1 MALKQGTFKELYELT
16 FALIGRNYTTNVT
29 NNAFDS
35 SQFARIV
42 SLFNQGARQA
52 YRASNYWERY
62 IVTGQPRTLTRNL
75 FEEAEDSFHVR
86 GAGTTEVNGLYV
98 RNGTYNN
105 HPRYSKYDSDGTTVL
120 YTMRDHS
127 SNNWEIVVGTDG
139 TQLYYEEDGTG
150 SHPLETGW
158 ETTGGTSPAPLV
170 TDLANIDTVLRV
182 HKQEPYEGSTAT
194 ELEFFSQGDRYKVM
208 GAGSGDEVYVTY
220 KKEYIPNF
228 GTDTGDDDDVPA
240 EFLPYIAHYTAYTWQ
255 RSVEQNASENN
266 FALSLSIVN
275 QVLENEL
282 AKIDDQNVFNSI
294 GKKFKTY
301 RNTSTLI

>member
-16 FALIGRNYTTNVT
+16 FALIGRNYITTVT
-29 NNAFDS
+29 NDVFDS
-35 SQFARIV
+35 SQFARLV
-42 SLFNQGARQA
+42 SLFNQGAIQA

-62 IVTGQPRTLTRNL
+62 IVVGQPRTLTSNL

-86 GAGTTEVNGLYV
+86 GAGTTKANGLYV
-98 RNGTYNN
+98 RNGLYDSKA
-105 HPRYSKYDSDGTTVL
+105 RYTLYDSDGTTAL
-120 YTMRDHS
+120 YHLRHH
-127 SNNWEIVVGTDG
+127 SNNTWEIVTDSG
-139 TQLYYEEDGTG
+139 TQLYTQTATG
-150 SHPLETGW
+150 SHPVETGW
-158 ETTGGTSPAPLV
+158 VTQSAGTSPAPLS
-170 TDLANIDTVLRV
+170 TDLPVIDTVLRV
-182 HKQEPYEGSTAT
+182 HKQEPYAGSTAT

-220 KKEYIPNF
+220 KKEYVPGFNTSTVD
-228 GTDTGDDDDVPA
+228 GDTVPA

>member
-16 FALIGRNYTTNVT
+16 FALIGRNYLTTVT

-35 SQFARIV
+35 SQFARLV
-42 SLFNQGARQA
+42 SLFNQGAIQA

-62 IVTGQPRTLTRNL
+62 IVTGQPRTLTSDL
-75 FEEAEDSFHVR
+75 FEESEDSFHVR
-86 GAGTTEVNGLYV
+86 GAGTTEANGLYV
-98 RNGTYNN
+98 RNGSYTNKA
-105 HPRYSKYDSDGTTVL
+105 KYTLFQSDGTTEL
-120 YTMRDHS
+120 YHLRHHS
-127 SNNWEIVVGTDG
+127 NNNWEIVTASG
-139 TQLYYEEDGTG
+139 TQLYTQSGTG
-150 SHPLETGW
+150 SHPVEAGW
-158 ETTGGTSPAPLV
+158 VTQSAGTSPAPLS
-170 TDLANIDTVLRV
+170 TDVSNIDTVLRV
-182 HKQEPYEGSTAT
+182 HKQEPYSGSTAT

-208 GAGSGDEVYVTY
+208 SAGSGDEVYVTY
-220 KKEYIPNF
+220 KKEYTPGF
-228 GTDTGDDDDVPA
+228 GVTTADGDEVPA

-266 FALSLSIVN
+266 FALSLGIIN

-282 AKIDDQNVFNSI
+282 AKIDDQNVFNTI